1 LVSRSTVEIVREGY
15 DAWNRGNFDV
25 LRRIYA
31 SEVTAD
37 AGELWPSSGEV
48 TGADAIIAAFE
59 SIQATFEHCELVP
72 EQYIEHGES
81 VVVPTVWKGTLVGS
95 SSVIRERVIAVYTL
109 RASRIARIAYFEH
122 LDDAMRRV
130 AELEPAGI

>member
-1 LVSRSTVEIVREGY
+1 M
-15 DAWNRGNFDV
+15 
-25 LRRIYA
+25 
-31 SEVTAD
+31 
-37 AGELWPSSGEV
+37 
-48 TGADAIIAAFE
+48 
-59 SIQATFEHCELVP
+59 
-72 EQYIEHGES
+72 
-81 VVVPTVWKGTLVGS
+81 TLVGS